1 MRRRRARVARA
12 RGGGGAGAVA
22 VLLGAAA
29 AAAAA
34 AGARGTGGCGD
45 AGGAWA
51 GSAAKECTAAL
62 GGGGVAGGR
71 LGADRCCRALMASR
85 SCHCDKDFAL
95 ALGREA
101 WRDLQDFWPA
111 VCTGDMKEG
120 KDSGGTVQSLQDI
133 RACGAWEAVAAV
145 EEKSEDF
152 GGGITPFQAAPVPP
166 SALLTCQV
174 LGWGVRV
181 TPSSCSAPRGF
192 YEGKCQGTGSPAS
205 GESGSFTRVSRRA
218 VDEGNTPCAAAGS
231 RLCTVDEVSTL
242 RDLFQSNL
250 DTESPCGLDEVW
262 TKSPCGGDGAGLQ
275 LFSLARRQTG
285 CSSASYTS
293 RTEGVLCCADFG
305 EGENWS
311 EPELVEEPPL
321 EEPTGAQPV
330 PVQTQPTVPESTV
343 RPEKPP
349 ERGGVEEDLAG
360 ENPFPEAGLPEGVTE
375 EEEALNEAEGSPES
389 PGGEG
394 GEPEEDQIPAE
405 GLLEPAVEN
414 IPDGIE
420 GAAGDVAEGGPF
432 PATGLPGMGSQDG
445 PEEEGAEEGDE
456 PGGDP
461 FPAEGLLEPAV
472 EEIPDGIEGAAGDV
486 GEGGPFPATGLPG
499 MGSQDGPEE
508 EGAEEGDEPGED
520 PFPAEGLPSP
530 SVDADE
536 TEEGHSPEEGLSD
549 AISEQESGE
558 GGWDGS
564 GSVVGEGVTDF
575 KDLEGLL
582 ALPTLSLVS
591 AAALE
596 LGLDYSLADAVAEGS
611 TFFLPNDAA
620 VQRLLARFD
629 PSAVK
634 NLADVP
640 GVKFVLAYHVGQ
652 GSLALGDYGGSGG
665 IKGTDAAEILRT
677 DYLRPE
683 SMLSSRGTPLELAVG
698 TVNDALIVSPEL
710 TVGPDGP
717 SKAYLIDEVL
727 LPPGYHSSLMLAR

>member
-22 VLLGAAA
+22 VLLGAAAA

-456 PGGDP
+456 PG
-461 FPAEGLLEPAV
+461 
-472 EEIPDGIEGAAGDV
+472 
-486 GEGGPFPATGLPG
+486 
-499 MGSQDGPEE
+499 
-508 EGAEEGDEPGED
+508 ED

>member
-1 MRRRRARVARA
+1 
-12 RGGGGAGAVA
+12 
-22 VLLGAAA
+22 
-29 AAAAA
+29 
-34 AGARGTGGCGD
+34 
-45 AGGAWA
+45 
-51 GSAAKECTAAL
+51 
-62 GGGGVAGGR
+62 
-71 LGADRCCRALMASR
+71 MASR

-456 PGGDP
+456 PG
-461 FPAEGLLEPAV
+461 
-472 EEIPDGIEGAAGDV
+472 
-486 GEGGPFPATGLPG
+486 
-499 MGSQDGPEE
+499 
-508 EGAEEGDEPGED
+508 ED